1 MKKGW
6 LLLLTA
12 MLATGALAGCG
23 GGNNGGTA
31 NETGTNTTNTTN
43 STSSGS
49 NSGSGKPV
57 TIKIFQF
64 KVEIAEA
71 MNRLKAEYEKEH
83 PNVKLEIE
91 TVGGGADY
99 GAALKAKFAA
109 GDEPDIFNN
118 GGNQELI
125 TWESKL
131 EDLSDQP
138 WVKDVIESAKEPIS
152 KDGKMYGMPIGI
164 EGYGFLYNKDLFA
177 KAGITTPPKTFSELE
192 AAAQK
197 LQDAGIT
204 PFSNGYQEWWVLG
217 LHNFNVALA
226 NQDDPVAFAKS
237 LSDGTGKIEGNKVFD
252 DWAKLLDLT
261 LKYSNKNPLTT
272 DYNTQVTLFASGKT
286 AMMQQG
292 NWTQVQIDGISPNL
306 NIGVLPMPINDD
318 AKSGNILVGVPNNW
332 VINNNSKVK
341 QEAKDFLNWLVTSDA
356 GKKYIVNDFKFI
368 PALSTIEVSDPKVLG
383 PIANDIMAYSKEN
396 KTLGWYFMRMPEG
409 LGQEVGADIQ
419 AYIAKKMTKE
429 QMLQDIQSKWT
440 SMSSK

>member
-1 MKKGW
+1 MKKSW
-6 LLLLTA
+6 LVLLTT
-12 MLATGALAGCG
+12 MLAAGALAGCG
-23 GGNNGGTA
+23 GGNNGGT
-31 NETGTNTTNTTN
+31 NESATGTGTNTSSSSN
-43 STSSGS
+43 SGS

-71 MNRLKAEYEKEH
+71 MNRLKEEYEKEH

-118 GGNQELI
+118 GGNQELL

-138 WVKDVIESAKEPIS
+138 WVKDVVETAKTPIT

-226 NQDDPVAFAKS
+226 NQDDPAAFVKS
-237 LSDGTGKIEGNKVFD
+237 VSDGSGKLEGNKVFD
-252 DWAKLLDLT
+252 DWFKLLDLT

-292 NWTQVQIDGISPNL
+292 NWTQVQIDGIAPNL
-306 NIGVLPMPINDD
+306 NIGVLPMPINDGEN
-318 AKSGNILVGVPNNW
+318 SGKILVGVPNNW
-332 VINNNSKVK
+332 VINKNSKVK

-368 PALSTIEVSDPKVLG
+368 PALKTIEVTDPKVLG
-383 PIANDIMAYSKEN
+383 PIANDILAYSKEN
-396 KTLGWYFMRMPEG
+396 KTLGWYFMSMPEG
-409 LGQEVGADIQ
+409 MGQEVGSDIQ

-429 QMLQDIQSKWT
+429 QMLQDVQSKWT